1 MWNHERNS
9 MAGSGGH
16 NAPSTAAGFFFPG
29 YVVMFRLFSMRVG
42 AWLRMSSSVYIP
54 PARRGTCAGSDLPT
68 GFCSSLRQSK
78 FFWGNN
84 LRLLLL
90 GVQVV
95 DAHTV
100 RQFQIPGRLVNI
112 SVLTT
117 CPIFFLAP
125 KLLPGKMRMETKP
138 SRIRH
143 VLFAVLALSTD
154 TQTYIFSCRFVI
166 SYAHTPECSS
176 FGWTLGLP
184 SQA

>member
-117 CPIFFLAP
+117 CPIFFLST
-125 KLLPGKMRMETKP
+125 ETSPRENAHGNKAKSHSSCP
-138 SRIRH
+138 FCCACVVYRH
-143 VLFAVLALSTD
+143 TD
-154 TQTYIFSCRFVI
+154 IYIFVQICHQLCTHS
-166 SYAHTPECSS
+166 
-176 FGWTLGLP
+176 
-184 SQA
+184 

>member
-1 MWNHERNS
+1 

-16 NAPSTAAGFFFPG
+16 NAPSTGFFFPG

-138 SRIRH
+138 SRILAFVMSFLLCLRCLQTHRH
-143 VLFAVLALSTD
+143 IYFRADLSSVMHTLLNAVRLVGHLD
-154 TQTYIFSCRFVI
+154 FPR
-166 SYAHTPECSS
+166 
-176 FGWTLGLP
+176 TLEG
-184 SQA
+184 